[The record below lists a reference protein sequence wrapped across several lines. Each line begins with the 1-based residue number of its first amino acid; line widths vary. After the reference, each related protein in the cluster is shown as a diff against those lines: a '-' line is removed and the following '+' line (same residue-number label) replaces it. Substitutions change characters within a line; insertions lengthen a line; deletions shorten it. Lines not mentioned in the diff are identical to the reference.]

1 MTGATAG
8 ARSSGR
14 ALAGTPVPQPAWLR
28 WGSLVVCVLG
38 LAASA
43 YLTYEHYS
51 SSTSLACPDTGAIN
65 CLKVT
70 TSSYS
75 KVLGVPVALLGLLFY
90 VGMTALCSP
99 PAWSARSPWVGR
111 VRMLGAVSG
120 VVFMVYLVW
129 AELFR
134 VDAICLWCTAV
145 HVLTVT
151 LFGLL
156 VVGAALQEA

>member
-1 MTGATAG
+1 MAD
-8 ARSSGR
+8 ARSGR
-14 ALAGTPVPQPAWLR
+14 ALAGTTARHPAWLR
-28 WGSLVVCVLG
+28 WSSLVICVLG

-75 KVLGVPVALLGLLFY
+75 KLLGVPVALLGLLFY
-90 VGMTALCSP
+90 VGMTLLCSP
-99 PAWSARSPWVGR
+99 PAWSATNAWVGR
-111 VRMLGAVSG
+111 VRLLGAVSG
-120 VVFMVYLVW
+120 VVLVVYLVW

-134 VDAICLWCTAV
+134 IDAICLWCTAV
-145 HVLTVT
+145 HVLTVA

-156 VVGAALQEA
+156 VVGAALQEP

>member
-1 MTGATAG
+1 VTGATAD
-8 ARSSGR
+8 ARSGR
-14 ALAGTPVPQPAWLR
+14 ALAGTPARQPAWLR

-43 YLTYEHYS
+43 YLTFEHYS

-75 KVLGVPVALLGLLFY
+75 KLLGIPVALLGLLFY

-99 PAWSARSPWVGR
+99 PAWSASNPWVGR
-111 VRMLGAVSG
+111 VRLLGAVSG
-120 VVFMVYLVW
+120 VVLVVYLVW

-134 VDAICLWCTAV
+134 IDAICLWCTAV
-145 HVLTVT
+145 HVLTVV

>member
-1 MTGATAG
+1 
-8 ARSSGR
+8 
-14 ALAGTPVPQPAWLR
+14 LR

-75 KVLGVPVALLGLLFY
+75 KLLGVPVALLGLLFY
-90 VGMTALCSP
+90 VGMTLLCSP
-99 PAWSARSPWVGR
+99 PAWSATNPWVGR
-111 VRMLGAVSG
+111 VRLLGAVSG
-120 VVFMVYLVW
+120 VVLVVYLVW

-134 VDAICLWCTAV
+134 IDAICLWCTAV
-145 HVLTVT
+145 HVLTVA

-156 VVGAALQEA
+156 VVGAALQEP